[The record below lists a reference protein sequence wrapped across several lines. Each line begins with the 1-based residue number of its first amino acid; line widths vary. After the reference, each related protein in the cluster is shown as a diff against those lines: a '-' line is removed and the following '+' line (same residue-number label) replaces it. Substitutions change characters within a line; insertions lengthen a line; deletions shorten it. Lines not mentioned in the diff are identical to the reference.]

1 MPRRHRQ
8 SIFTK
13 AVFSLD
19 LPSDPHH
26 QFVEMPAACRAGSN
40 FLKIATE
47 QPAEFPC
54 PATDGFITDID
65 ASLHH

>member
-19 LPSDPHH
+19 LPTDPHH

-40 FLKIATE
+40 FLKVVTE
-47 QPAEFPC
+47 QSVELPC
-54 PATDGFITDID
+54 PAMDGFITDID